1 MRPYIEFIKRSF
13 RKRMQYRAAN
23 LAGLTTNFFFAAVR
37 ILVFSAFYA
46 HHDAPEPLSLQEV
59 ITYICLTQA
68 FIMAIPAWGMPDVA
82 QTIRTGD
89 VALQLTKPVDFPLYW
104 FSDELGRSFY
114 YIVMRA
120 LPTFVLARILFGM
133 SFPADLWTGLI
144 FTLSI
149 ILAICLSA
157 SINIAVF
164 STVFW
169 TLEGV
174 GIGGFSFI
182 LSTFFSGFLVPI
194 ALWPDWLARIA
205 YALPFDGMIHLPF
218 SIYLGKIV
226 GAAAFRALLKQA
238 IWTFIFLG
246 LGRLLI
252 RRGFRKLVI
261 QGG

>member
-1 MRPYIEFIKRSF
+1 MRPYLEFIKRSF

-46 HHDAPEPLSLQEV
+46 HHSSPEPLSLGEV

-68 FIMAIPAWGMPDVA
+68 FIMAIPAWGTPDVA

-89 VALQLTKPVDFPLYW
+89 VALQLTKPVDFQFYW

-114 YIVMRA
+114 YVVMRA
-120 LPTFVLARILFGM
+120 LPTFVLAKLLFGM
-133 SFPADLWTGLI
+133 TLPADLWTAML
-144 FTLSI
+144 FSVSI
-149 ILAICLSA
+149 TLAICLSA
-157 SINIAVF
+157 AINIAVF

-169 TLEGV
+169 TLEGS
-174 GIGGFSFI
+174 GIGGFTFI
-182 LSTFFSGFLVPI
+182 VTTFFSGFLVPI

-205 YALPFDGMIHLPF
+205 YALPFDGMVHLPF
-218 SIYLGKIV
+218 SIYLGKV
-226 GAAAFRALLKQA
+226 AGAAAFRAMLKQT
-238 IWTFIFLG
+238 IWTLLFIG